1 MHREAFADSLLDFCN
16 RSVTPFHATANVAAR
31 LEAAG
36 FTQVREGEAW
46 RLEKGGRYFLVR
58 NRSAVIAFAIGRGDP
73 ADDGF
78 RIIGAHTDSPTFT
91 AKPGPCI
98 ITADGYIKLNTEAY
112 GGAILSTWLDRP
124 LSVAG
129 RAVIRKGD
137 WLEERLFDCGRP
149 VAVIPNLAIHLNR
162 GANDGYAYNKQVDML
177 PLIGRAKGV
186 DDPGGWLASAI
197 AAEVNSGPE
206 ALVDYD
212 AFLYEAAP
220 GCRMGDLLSASRQD
234 NLTMVFAALDGII
247 HSGSAATKVA
257 AFFDNE
263 EVGSA
268 TAPGADSDFLGGVLM
283 RLVRALGGDESAYL
297 QACAN
302 SAAIS
307 ADAAHAVHPNHPDKH
322 DPTNRPV
329 LGGGPVIKYSAAQ
342 KYATTGVT
350 AAWFAQVCDEAGVPL
365 QRFVNRSDIA
375 GGSTIGPAMSRRT
388 GIATVDVGAPLLAM
402 HSIRELGH
410 VDDAV
415 YSAKAFR
422 AFYDMATFRS

>member
-1 MHREAFADSLLDFCN
+1 MQREAFADGLLDFCN
-16 RSVTPFHATANVAAR
+16 RSVTSFHAAANVASR

-36 FTQVREGEAW
+36 FKQLREGEAW
-46 RLEKGGRYFLVR
+46 RLDKGGKYFLIR
-58 NRSAVIAFAIGRGDP
+58 NRSAVIAFEIGKGDL

-78 RIIGAHTDSPTFT
+78 RIIGAHTDSPSFK

-98 ITADGYIKLNTEAY
+98 VTQDGYIKLNTESY

-124 LSVAG
+124 LSLAG
-129 RAVIRKGD
+129 RAVVLHGD
-137 WLEERLFDCGRP
+137 WLEERLFDCSRP
-149 VAVIPNLAIHLNR
+149 LAVIPNLAIHLNR
-162 GANDGYAYNKQVDML
+162 SINDGYAYNKQVDML
-177 PLIGRAKGV
+177 PLIGRAKGI
-186 DDPGGWLASAI
+186 DNPGGWLAGII
-197 AAEVNSGPE
+197 AAEVNTGPE

-212 AFLYEAAP
+212 AFLYEAEP

-234 NLTMVFAALDGII
+234 NLTMVYAALDGII
-247 HSGSAATKVA
+247 HSGVAATKVV

-268 TAPGADSDFLGGVLM
+268 TAPGADSEFLGGVLL
-283 RLVRALGGDESAYL
+283 RLVRALGGDESDYL

-322 DPTNRPV
+322 DPINRPV
-329 LGGGPVIKYSAAQ
+329 LGGGPTIKYSAAQ
-342 KYATTGVT
+342 KYTTNGVT
-350 AAWFAQVCDEAGVPL
+350 AAWFAQVCEEAGVPV
-365 QRFVNRSDIA
+365 QRYVNRSDIA
-375 GGSTIGPAMSRRT
+375 GGSTIGPAMSKHT
-388 GIATVDVGAPLLAM
+388 GIATVDVGAPILAM
-402 HSIRELGH
+402 HSIRETGH

-422 AFYDMATFRS
+422 AFYDMVTSRP